1 MAFFGSHSSGIKK
14 PKFQQWFFLADK
26 AVVSKNRNFGNGF
39 FDRIAVVSKNRNYCN
54 GFFFWQTQQWYQ
66 TTEILAMV
74 FWQTQQWYQKTET
87 LAMVFFGRHS
97 SGIKKPKLL
106 QWFFL
111 ADIAVVSK
119 NRNFGNRFFFWQT
132 QQWFQNIEILAIFF
146 FFCRYSSGIKKPK
159 LWQWFFLSVFHGL
172 SLKH

>member
-119 NRNFGNRFFFWQT
+119 NRNFGNGFFFWQT
-132 QQWFQNIEILAIFF
+132 QQWFQNIEILAFF
-146 FFCRYSSGIKKPK
+146 FFFADIAVVSKNRNYGNG
-159 LWQWFFLSVFHGL
+159 FFYLYFTGYH
-172 SLKH
+172 